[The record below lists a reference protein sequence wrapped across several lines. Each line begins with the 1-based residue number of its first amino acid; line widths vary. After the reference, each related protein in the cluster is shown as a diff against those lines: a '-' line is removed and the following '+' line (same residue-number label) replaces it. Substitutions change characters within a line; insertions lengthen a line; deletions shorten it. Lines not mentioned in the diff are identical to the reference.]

1 MASRRKDGRRPYRR
15 PTLVDYG
22 SIPARTL
29 SATADGSITD
39 IKQIKLAKK
48 FE

>member
-1 MASRRKDGRRPYRR
+1 MATKRPYKK

-29 SATADGSITD
+29 SQASSGSITD
-39 IKQIKLAKK
+39 IKAIKLAKK
-48 FE
+48 FI